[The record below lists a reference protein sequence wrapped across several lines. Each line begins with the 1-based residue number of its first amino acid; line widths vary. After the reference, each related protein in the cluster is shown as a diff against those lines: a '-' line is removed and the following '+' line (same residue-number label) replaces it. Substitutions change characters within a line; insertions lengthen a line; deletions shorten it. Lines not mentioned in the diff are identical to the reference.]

1 MSPLKEGRDEVNEGK
16 TFDQIGI
23 GEKAR
28 FSKTLTETDIY
39 LYAGITG
46 DLNPVHINTEFAR
59 KAIFGRPVAHGML
72 TGGLISTVIGTKLP
86 GPGAVYLSQVLKFRS
101 PVFLG
106 DTITAEVEV
115 IEKVEGKN
123 KVRLRTTCY
132 NQEGRVV
139 VEGEALVM
147 PGKEVS

>member
-1 MSPLKEGRDEVNEGK
+1 MDEGK
-16 TFDQIGI
+16 TFDQIGV

-46 DLNPVHINTEFAR
+46 DLNPVHINAEFAR

-86 GPGAVYLSQVLKFRS
+86 GPGAVYLSQALKFRS
-101 PVFLG
+101 PVFPG

-115 IEKVEGKN
+115 VEKVSGKN
-123 KVRLRTTCY
+123 RIRLRTTCF
-132 NQEGRVV
+132 NQEGKVV

-147 PGKEVS
+147 PKKEVS

>member
-1 MSPLKEGRDEVNEGK
+1 MDEGK
-16 TFDQIGI
+16 TFYQIGV
-23 GEKAR
+23 GDKAR
-28 FSKTLTETDIY
+28 YSKIITESDVY
-39 LYAGITG
+39 LFAELTG
-46 DLNPVHINTEFAR
+46 DYNPVHINPEYAG
-59 KAIFGRPVAHGML
+59 KSIFGRPVAHGMI
-72 TGGLISTVIGTKLP
+72 TGGLISSVIGMKLP

-123 KVRLRTTCY
+123 KVRLRTTCF
-132 NQEGRVV
+132 NQEGKTV

-147 PGKEVS
+147 PRKEVS